1 MSLRFTDLNLST
13 RFALLLTIGA
23 VGFVVLF
30 LSFVFYSLDQTE
42 REVERR
48 GELMAKTVG
57 LQSVMRIKMSDQT
70 GIRQMLKRTVESGSA
85 LGGGVYDSEGV
96 EINSYGLEGMLP
108 SSAQEIKDG
117 DETTRWIQTTK
128 GTSALVATSD
138 IMSNGEVIGKVLMV
152 MPSTVLQET
161 KQTSYLI
168 AGGIV
173 VGIGLLGVFIV
184 VVLRRT
190 VSRPV
195 NALREAAEEVQGGRL
210 DVHVDADQG
219 DEIGQL
225 ADAFNAMVTAS
236 REKTETLEEKSAQ
249 AEEALE
255 KAETL
260 QHEAEEE
267 QEYLREQFSR
277 ISGVLSAVEQG
288 DLTQRLTVKSDDA
301 VGQLMEQVNAM
312 IDQLSGLIQEVETT
326 SSRLSAAAETTASTA
341 EEMSAGT

>member
-42 REVERR
+42 LGVERR
-48 GELMAKTVG
+48 GQLMAKTVG
-57 LQSVMRIKMSDQT
+57 QQSVVKIKMADKTGLEQT
-70 GIRQMLKRTVESGSA
+70 LKRAVNNGSA
-85 LGGGVYDSEGV
+85 LAGGFYGPEGTL
-96 EINSYGLEGMLP
+96 IASHGLEETLP
-108 SSAQEIKDG
+108 SAAKKMKDG
-117 DETTRWIQTTK
+117 ETVRWAKTAD
-128 GTSALVATSD
+128 GTSVLVASSD

-161 KQTSYLI
+161 RQTSYLI

-225 ADAFNAMVTAS
+225 ADAFNAMVAAS

-267 QEYLREQFSR
+267 QEYLREQFDR